1 MENRIGSLKSIDR
14 VILKTLKAITITS
27 FVFLTLLIS
36 ANVFVRFVPIVSLH
50 WFDEIIELLYAYLVF
65 YGSAALWISH
75 EHFGMGDW
83 IEKRI
88 SNIRMR
94 YVYRMTIELLV
105 LCFALIFFYYS
116 LRLTMLARDV
126 TNVFAIPKRVLYSC
140 LPVSGAIM
148 VLYSIR
154 NMAVEIIGF
163 LESER
168 RAEANSEAPRPQGG
182 ASGK

>member
-1 MENRIGSLKSIDR
+1 MENRIGSLKSIDK

-27 FVFLTLLIS
+27 FVFLTILIS
-36 ANVFVRFVPIVSLH
+36 ANVLVRFFPVASLH

-75 EHFGMGDW
+75 EHFGVGDW

-94 YVYRMTIELLV
+94 YVYRMIIELLV

-126 TNVFAIPKRVLYSC
+126 TNVFAISKRVLYSC
-140 LPVSGAIM
+140 LPISGFIM
-148 VLYSIR
+148 VIYSIR
-154 NMAVEIIGF
+154 NITVEVMGITK
-163 LESER
+163 S
-168 RAEANSEAPRPQGG
+168 
-182 ASGK
+182 

>member
-1 MENRIGSLKSIDR
+1 MENRFGSLKSIDR
-14 VILKTLKAITITS
+14 VILKTLKSITITS
-27 FVFLTLLIS
+27 FVFLTILIS
-36 ANVFVRFVPIVSLH
+36 GNVFVRFVPIVSLH

-75 EHFGMGDW
+75 EHFGVGDW

-94 YVYRMTIELLV
+94 HVYRMTIELLV

-148 VLYSIR
+148 IIYSIR
-154 NMAVEIIGF
+154 NITVETMGMIK
-163 LESER
+163 SR
-168 RAEANSEAPRPQGG
+168 QGG
-182 ASGK
+182 RKIQREDTPILRDERP